1 MHSPISLPPREK
13 MQGPGVWHLFCA
25 GDGCS
30 ERLAIVTCFCD
41 SCFTA
46 SSARPS
52 HSRDQ
57 AAPYMVDLEPGYA
70 RQTDGTWTRLDR
82 RHYLP
87 RGRDV
92 REAVYKQLRR
102 SKAASRFAANPRI
115 KGNRPF
121 RPFHWPPESLRQ
133 QAHFLLSNISP
144 QDAETLIN
152 RYTRIRHLGHDWETD
167 RVDLPE
173 GVYSVVCRVCDGHA
187 RIEALQNAY
196 PV

>member
-1 MHSPISLPPREK
+1 MHSAMSLPPREK
-13 MQGPGVWHLFCA
+13 MQGRGVWHLRCA

-41 SCFTA
+41 SCFIE

-57 AAPYMVDLEPGYA
+57 AAPYMVHLEPGYA
-70 RQTDGTWTRLDR
+70 QQPDGTWTRENQ

-92 REAVYKQLRR
+92 RKALRR
-102 SKAASRFAANPRI
+102 PKAASTIAANPRI
-115 KGNRPF
+115 EGDQTF
-121 RPFHWPPESLRQ
+121 RPFQRTPESLKK
-133 QAHFLLSNISP
+133 QARFIFSTISP
-144 QDAETLIN
+144 QDAETLVN
-152 RYTRIRHLGHDWETD
+152 RYTRNRYLGHDWETD
-167 RVDLPE
+167 RVNLPE
-173 GVYSVVCRVCDGHA
+173 GVHRVVCRLCDGHA